1 VATFTNATTEE
12 LLVASLLC
20 GRRIISELLLM
31 ESAVSRQVEMAEDAS
46 EQELV
51 ASDCG

>member
-1 VATFTNATTEE
+1 
-12 LLVASLLC
+12 
-20 GRRIISELLLM
+20 M

-51 ASDCG
+51 ASDCGWPYERRTIADT